1 MARRPLPRILSNGGA
16 QLARSR
22 ELARTAADSAT
33 DVLQPLITIARGLR
47 RLAAAARRRWTE
59 TPKDRRGAL
68 LFLVA
73 SVVLVVALVPYG
85 PLLAV
90 IALMAAAAWQGRD
103 RTPPAPEGPDNAQ
116 TGRLQS
122 LYEALV
128 PYFQLAEDPAPLYA
142 HGGTWERA
150 FPAYEVDD
158 GGRLSHLVIRY
169 PAHFTDGEAESR
181 ARIEHL
187 LTAKAGRRREYHF
200 EWDEEANHLTVDVL
214 PALPTDIAAQRF
226 VTAPGET
233 VLGFTDPTRVQRTLP
248 LTHGAEQRD
257 VPPVVWRTGIRSTEP
272 HLLVLG
278 QPGTGTSTLLRS
290 VALQALHH
298 GDLLIVD
305 GGGTGEYACLV
316 GRDGVLAVEC
326 GLTGALTSLEWAA
339 AETERRLIS
348 VNRARQ
354 EGLAAPDDTR
364 RPLWVFLDRPTAFTH
379 LAGADGRRDPQTLL
393 QIPLR
398 HGRAANVTVVVADQL
413 DALDGLTDAVRH
425 HTRARVV
432 LGPATADELTRV
444 LGAPPHTTP
453 VDQVPP
459 GRGYARLGH
468 GPVHRLQVPATPDP
482 YDDATSDAHREAV
495 LGLLPPRTTPADG
508 EQAPLPPEAG
518 AEAEADK
525 TEEGPGPVAM
535 EKMPVSVGPMPAE
548 PVSMTEESVRSASKD
563 PVTMAKSEEK
573 ETYAVRA
580 TAGGGREEAGA
591 DAGPSPATGETP
603 APRADAG
610 PARTGTVPAE
620 GALPADTVPSRETVP
635 SDAAPAR
642 ETVPADAVAA
652 ETS

>member
-1 MARRPLPRILSNGGA
+1 M
-16 QLARSR
+16 
-22 ELARTAADSAT
+22 
-33 DVLQPLITIARGLR
+33 
-47 RLAAAARRRWTE
+47 
-59 TPKDRRGAL
+59 
-68 LFLVA
+68 
-73 SVVLVVALVPYG
+73 VLVVALVPYG

-90 IALMAAAAWQGRD
+90 IVLMAAAAWQGRE
-103 RTPPAPEGPDNAQ
+103 RTPAAPEGTDD
-116 TGRLQS
+116 TRTRRLQS

-128 PYFQLAEDPAPLYA
+128 PYFSIAEDPDPLYA
-142 HGGTWERA
+142 HGGGWEKA
-150 FPAYEVDD
+150 FPAHEFDED
-158 GGRLSHLVIRY
+158 GRVAHLVIRY
-169 PAHFTDGEAESR
+169 PAYFTDGEAESR

-187 LTAKAGRRREYHF
+187 LTAKSGRGREYRF
-200 EWDEEANHLTVDVL
+200 TWDEEANHLSVDVL
-214 PALPTDIAAQRF
+214 AALPTDIAAQRF

-248 LTHGAEQRD
+248 LTHGVEQRD

-339 AETERRLIS
+339 AETERRLIA

-354 EGLAAPDDTR
+354 QGLAAPDDTR

-379 LAGADGRRDPQTLL
+379 LADTGGRRDPQTLL
-393 QIPLR
+393 QVPLR

-413 DALDGLTDAVRH
+413 DALDSLTDAVRQ

-432 LGPATADELTRV
+432 LGPATADELANA

-453 VDQVPP
+453 LDQVPP
-459 GRGYARLGH
+459 GRGTPASAPARCTAS
-468 GPVHRLQVPATPDP
+468 R
-482 YDDATSDAHREAV
+482 SR
-495 LGLLPPRTTPADG
+495 PPRTPTTTRRARPTGRRCSTCSPAHDAG
-508 EQAPLPPEAG
+508 GRGAGPPPPE
-518 AEAEADK
+518 AEAEAEAK
-525 TEEGPGPVAM
+525 AVSM
-535 EKMPVSVGPMPAE
+535 EKQGAPVRVVASEPEATAAEPEPDPVTAEKATAGAPAE
-548 PVSMTEESVRSASKD
+548 P
-563 PVTMAKSEEK
+563 
-573 ETYAVRA
+573 
-580 TAGGGREEAGA
+580 
-591 DAGPSPATGETP
+591 
-603 APRADAG
+603 
-610 PARTGTVPAE
+610 
-620 GALPADTVPSRETVP
+620 
-635 SDAAPAR
+635 APA